1 MFLTNYNYGIKLI
14 DLVDY
19 TNPDITFSDVVDNI
33 NKLLSAN
40 CKEEYFINDDLLW
53 NDFIKRF
60 TRKFMYRTLSFDTYF
75 EFCIKLNDVL
85 TSNKVKLNNM
95 YNAKLIKFNPMY
107 NKMLITDTDNTSTKD
122 GRTNYSNTENSVRKT
137 DGFNKL
143 EYSNVSNSNGNN
155 KRTDDITTK
164 TKSGGSNS
172 DFNLHSDAPRSSV
185 NVSDLFKTDDN
196 YITDSQNRQ
205 GNFNESG
212 SNTQTGTVINE
223 ISNGSN
229 DNGNKKNDY
238 KDNIT
243 IDSGNTSLTVDSIK
257 DTLKG
262 KQLLQGY
269 EGNPTDLIKK
279 YINFVIDC
287 NEYLLNQI
295 EDANLFM
302 SIVL

>member
-19 TNPDITFSDVVDNI
+19 TNPDTTFSDVVYNI

-122 GRTNYSNTENSVRKT
+122 GRTDYTNTENSVRKS
-137 DGFNKL
+137 DGINKL
-143 EYSNVSNSNGNN
+143 EYSNTSNSNSNN
-155 KRTDDITTK
+155 KRTDNLTTK
-164 TKSGGSNS
+164 TQSGGSNS

-185 NVSDLFKTDDN
+185 NISDLFKTDDN

-212 SNTQTGTVINE
+212 NNTQTGTVVNE
-223 ISNGSN
+223 TSNGGN
-229 DNGNKKNDY
+229 DNGNKTNDY